1 MQKTAAMQ
9 REEKRKAIKLAKD
22 KLEQLKNS
30 NNKNSYLLGL
40 Y

>member
-1 MQKTAAMQ
+1 MLREQK
-9 REEKRKAIKLAKD
+9 KKAIQDAKD

-30 NNKNSYLLGL
+30 NDKNSYLVGL